1 MKMKQAIKTLV
12 AAVALATAGGA
23 MAAPVVSLVGD
34 KDGLGLGLSSGDG
47 FNFFDV
53 GPADGDGTDE
63 LLDGGMI
70 ASHISNWSGTLIGA
84 SLEIFSGGWGLDGQ
98 AGVYFGTHFLGLLSN
113 GDDTGPN
120 GNQAFLDTFDLTP
133 YLLELTGNDSFE
145 IRTAAGDAGALDYSQ
160 LTLQVRDAIG
170 DPGTV
175 PEPATLALV
184 SLALAGVSWQRRRR

>member
-12 AAVALATAGGA
+12 VAVALATVGST

-34 KDGLGLGLSSGDG
+34 KDGLGLGLSSGDA

-53 GPADGDGTDE
+53 GPTDGDGTDE
-63 LLDGGMI
+63 LLDGGLTF
-70 ASHISNWSGTLIGA
+70 SHVSSWSGTLTGA

-98 AGVYFGTHFLGLLSN
+98 AGVYFGTHFLGLLTN

-120 GNQAFLDTFDLTP
+120 GNLAFLDTFDLTP

-145 IRTAAGDAGALDYSQ
+145 IRTATGDAGALDYSQ
-160 LTLQVRDAIG
+160 LTLQVRDATG
-170 DPGTV
+170 GGNTV

-184 SLALAGVSWQRRRR
+184 GLALVGVSAQRRRR